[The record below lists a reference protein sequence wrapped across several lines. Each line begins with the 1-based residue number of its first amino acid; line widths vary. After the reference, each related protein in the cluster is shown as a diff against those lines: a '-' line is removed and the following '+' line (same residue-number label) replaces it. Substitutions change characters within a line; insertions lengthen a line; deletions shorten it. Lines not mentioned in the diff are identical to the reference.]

1 MERLDKAWRSLNE
14 NSVGLWLSR
23 EVAETREALEP
34 LCFLRD
40 YVARNTPLVV
50 RGGCSHWPAIE
61 KWRHRDYLLAACP
74 GEITVALTLDG
85 RADAVHES
93 GSFVLPLERR
103 MKLQEFYRLL
113 DRANQHSSQQTP
125 IPYIQRQNSSLTE
138 ELPSLCGDVS
148 PPFPWASQVF
158 GGEADA
164 INVWIGG
171 SRSTSSLHKDPYE
184 NLYGVVTGA
193 KTFVLIPPHSTPWL
207 YRRFYPVS
215 QLDSELQPRLL
226 DPPQQTPWIPLDPDS
241 PSVLDDFPQ
250 FANAVSLRVTLY
262 PGDVLY
268 LPSLWYHQVG
278 QIGPETI
285 AVNYWYDMK
294 HDSRYAWSCF
304 QDELL
309 LDQPASDP

>member
-1 MERLDKAWRSLNE
+1 
-14 NSVGLWLSR
+14 
-23 EVAETREALEP
+23 
-34 LCFLRD
+34 
-40 YVARNTPLVV
+40 
-50 RGGCSHWPAIE
+50 
-61 KWRHRDYLLAACP
+61 
-74 GEITVALTLDG
+74 
-85 RADAVHES
+85 
-93 GSFVLPLERR
+93 

-113 DRANQHSSQQTP
+113 DRANQHPNQQTP

-138 ELPSLCGDVS
+138 ELPSLCGDVG

-241 PSVLDDFPQ
+241 PSVLDDFPL